1 MERCVCDREISCT
14 VASSGQKYGEI
25 LIILVDN
32 MAENYDPDAVNL
44 QIRTKVTQCNVEL
57 KQQLRI
63 SL

>member
-1 MERCVCDREISCT
+1 
-14 VASSGQKYGEI
+14 
-25 LIILVDN
+25 

-63 SL
+63 SLWLGKTTKDFIGQLSECFGYMLTAGQQSSI